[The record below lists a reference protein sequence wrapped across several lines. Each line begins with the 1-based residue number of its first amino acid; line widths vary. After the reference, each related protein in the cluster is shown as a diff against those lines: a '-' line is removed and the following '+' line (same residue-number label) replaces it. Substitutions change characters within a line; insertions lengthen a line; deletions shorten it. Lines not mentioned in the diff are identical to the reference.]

1 MTLTKTGK
9 VFIIMQTSQL
19 VDHFFRTEYG
29 KAVSHLTSKF
39 GASNLELAEDSVQEA
54 LIKAMQTWPYSQI
67 PDNPTGWIFRV
78 ARNKMIDQLRRNQK
92 TKNQEVPERV
102 EEMNE
107 DLSLESINDDMVRM
121 MFACCHPSLSQ
132 EYQIILTLKILGGL
146 SIREISSSLL
156 KKEETVAKAY
166 TRAKK
171 KFKKDEIKLILPPAH
186 EIENRLDMVLKIIY
200 LLFNEGYKSA
210 EGENLIR
217 KELCE
222 DAIRLNRVLLESEI
236 CNTPA
241 ANALIALMLFHVS
254 RFAARTDN
262 EGNVITLEQQDRS
275 KWNQEL
281 IQQGLIYLERASEQ
295 GAMNEYLIQAA
306 ISATHCRAQTFHDTD
321 WENILTLYDL
331 QLQITPS
338 PIVEL
343 NRVVALEKVHGSLL
357 GVKEIERLEA
367 TQFFDEYYLFYAI
380 KSEMLQKLGNNED
393 AKEALEKAIALTKNE
408 KEKSYLSLKLS
419 RIK

>member
-1 MTLTKTGK
+1 
-9 VFIIMQTSQL
+9 MQTSQL

-29 KAVSHLTSKF
+29 KAVSHLTSKY

-78 ARNKMIDQLRRNQK
+78 ARNKMIDQLRRDQK
-92 TKNQEVPERV
+92 TDNQEVPERV
-102 EEMNE
+102 VEMNE
-107 DLSLESINDDMVRM
+107 DLSSESINDDLVRM

-210 EGENLIR
+210 EGETLMR
-217 KELCE
+217 MELCE
-222 DAIRLNRVLLESEI
+222 DAIRLNRVLIESEI

-241 ANALIALMLFHVS
+241 ANALIALMLFHSS
-254 RFAARTDN
+254 RFAARTDKQ
-262 EGNVITLEQQDRS
+262 GHVITLEEQDRS

-281 IQQGLIYLERASEQ
+281 IQQGLIYLDRASQEDSI
-295 GAMNEYLIQAA
+295 NEYLIQAA
-306 ISATHCRAQTFHDTD
+306 ISATHCRAKTFQETD
-321 WENILTLYDL
+321 WKNILALYDL
-331 QLQITPS
+331 QLQVSPS

-380 KSEMLQKLGNNED
+380 KSEMLHKLGNMDD
-393 AKEALEKAIALTKNE
+393 AKNALEKAIELTKNE
-408 KEKSYLSLKLS
+408 KERAYLSDKLS
-419 RIK
+419 ELRKS

>member
-1 MTLTKTGK
+1 
-9 VFIIMQTSQL
+9 MQASQL

-54 LIKAMQTWPYSQI
+54 LIKAMQTWPYSKI
-67 PDNPTGWIFRV
+67 PDNPTGWIFKV
-78 ARNKMIDQLRRNQK
+78 ARNKMIDQLRRDQK
-92 TKNQEVPERV
+92 TNNQEVPESA

-186 EIENRLDMVLKIIY
+186 EIEKRLDMVLKIIY

-222 DAIRLNRVLLESEI
+222 DAIRLNQVLLESEI
-236 CNTPA
+236 CNTPS
-241 ANALIALMLFHVS
+241 ANALVSLMYFHTS
-254 RFAARTDN
+254 RFTARTDE
-262 EGNVITLEQQDRS
+262 EGNVISMEDQDRS
-275 KWNQEL
+275 KWDQQL
-281 IQQGLIYLERASEQ
+281 IQQGLVYLDRASEE
-295 GAMNEYLIQAA
+295 GTINEYLIQAA
-306 ISATHCRAQTFHDTD
+306 ISATHCRAETFEETD
-321 WENILTLYDL
+321 WDYILTLYDL

-357 GVKEIERLEA
+357 AVKEIERLEA
-367 TQFFDEYYLFYAI
+367 TQFFDEYYLFYAV
-380 KSEMLQKLGNNED
+380 KSEMLQKLGSVDES
-393 AKEALEKAIALTKNE
+393 KIALEKAIALTKNE
-408 KEKSYLSLKLS
+408 KEKHYLSVKLS
-419 RIK
+419 KIG

>member
-1 MTLTKTGK
+1 
-9 VFIIMQTSQL
+9 MQTSQL

-78 ARNKMIDQLRRNQK
+78 ARNKMIDQLRRDQK
-92 TKNQEVPERV
+92 TNNQEVPESA

-171 KFKKDEIKLILPPAH
+171 KFKKDEIKLLLPPAH
-186 EIENRLDMVLKIIY
+186 EIEKRLDIVLKIIY

-217 KELCE
+217 TELCD
-222 DAIRLNRVLLESEI
+222 DAIRLNRVLIESEI

-241 ANALIALMLFHVS
+241 ANALIALMHFHAS
-254 RFAARTDN
+254 RFNARTDD
-262 EGNVITLEQQDRS
+262 EGNVITLEHQDRS
-275 KWNQEL
+275 KWDQEL
-281 IQQGLIYLERASEQ
+281 IRQGLIYLDNASEE
-295 GAMNEYLIQAA
+295 GAVNEYLIQAA
-306 ISATHCRAQTFHDTD
+306 ISATHCRAETFAATD
-321 WENILTLYDL
+321 WENILSLYDL

-380 KSEMLQKLGNNED
+380 KSEMLQKLGNNDD
-393 AKEALEKAIALTKNE
+393 AKQALEKAISLTKNE
-408 KEKSYLSLKLS
+408 KEKSYLRSKLLNFN
-419 RIK
+419 